1 MSTIT
6 RKPKQRLPQE
16 GGVSANEAQIQKVIN
31 KGGSMPSNDVQ
42 ALETMVVN
50 LRPPVSMVQ
59 RIDEL
64 VSQRP
69 VKTSRHMWLMEA
81 IVEKLKR
88 ESE

>member
-6 RKPKQRLPQE
+6 RKPKRRQPQE
-16 GGVSANEAQIQKVIN
+16 SGGIANEAEIQKVIN
-31 KGGSMPSNDVQ
+31 KGGSIPSNDAQ
-42 ALETMVVN
+42 ALETMVIN
-50 LRPPVSMVQ
+50 IRPPVSMVQ

-81 IVEKLKR
+81 IVEKLERDSK
-88 ESE
+88 

>member
-6 RKPKQRLPQE
+6 RKPKRRQPQE
-16 GGVSANEAQIQKVIN
+16 SGVAANEAQIQKVIN
-31 KGGSMPSNDVQ
+31 KGGSIPSNDAQ

-50 LRPPVSMVQ
+50 LRPPVAMIQ

-81 IVEKLKR
+81 IVEKLER
-88 ESE
+88 ESK

>member
-6 RKPKQRLPQE
+6 RKPRPRQPQD

-31 KGGSMPSNDVQ
+31 KGGSMPGNDAQ

-88 ESE
+88 ESK